1 MTKISI
7 KTILVAV
14 AAVLLIALTC
24 GLAVHFI
31 NKDKNSG
38 TTDIEVSTNG
48 VVYDGDGNELESG
61 EVYAMPSS
69 MVFSATYSTELA
81 SQLDLSDM
89 YVNVSVSHNFP
100 YNNVK
105 VDWSAAYIDGTDSS
119 EVITVTPDS
128 DGSNTAKITCNAAFS
143 KQVVVT
149 AAVRDN
155 ADSKVTCVLDYVKS
169 LTAISEFGMMGTDFD
184 DPAGVEFDIT
194 LSEGTITPDICL
206 DYVNFYLNDDF
217 KTAMQNY
224 LTFDVEFL
232 MASLNDIVGEVEE
245 SQGDLIVGCET
256 GGTYSWAWFI
266 DGFDDLDDEHKQ
278 AIYYA
283 WYHAWN
289 DRSGSAK
296 YLMMTVDTSVTAKF
310 NGNTFGNVQ
319 ETEFIG
325 NGYLFLSGE
334 QYGYELTPSL
344 SFNNTD
350 SDGNL
355 VVTSDVVKESVTC
368 YFDDSDSS
376 VISTDGRISVTGNQT
391 SCSAVTVSGLNK
403 SFEKYLKVES
413 STKVTFSNTVEVTM
427 TLYCTDSGKRIK
439 IDGVRYTSSQ
449 NDDGDNV
456 VTVTL
461 EAGTHTITKGDV
473 LGLYGLTL
481 EV

>member
-1 MTKISI
+1 MTKINI
-7 KTILVAV
+7 KTVVIGIV
-14 AAVLLIALTC
+14 AVLLIALVC
-24 GLAVHFI
+24 GLVAHFI
-31 NKDKNSG
+31 IKDKDNG
-38 TTDIEVSTNG
+38 ATDITASTNG
-48 VVYDGDGNELESG
+48 VVYDGDGNAMDSG
-61 EVYAMPSS
+61 EVYEMPAS
-69 MVFSATYSTELA
+69 MVFSATYSAELA
-81 SQLDLSDM
+81 SRLDLSDM

-105 VDWSAAYIDGTDSS
+105 VDWSAAYIDGTDCS
-119 EVITVTPDS
+119 EAITVTPDS
-128 DGSNTAKITCNAAFS
+128 DGSNTAKIVCSAPFS

-149 AAVRDN
+149 ATVRDN

-169 LTAISEFGMMGTDFD
+169 LTSISEFGMTGTDFGD
-184 DPAGVEFDIT
+184 SAGVDFT
-194 LSEGTITPDICL
+194 ASLSEGTITPDICL
-206 DYVNFYLNDDF
+206 DYVKFYLKDNF
-217 KTAMQNY
+217 KTAVQSY
-224 LTFDVEFL
+224 LTFDIEFL
-232 MASLNDIVGEVEE
+232 TASLNDIAGEAEISE
-245 SQGDLIVGCET
+245 GDVLVACET

-266 DGFDDLDDEHKQ
+266 DGFDDFDDEHKQ

-283 WYHAWN
+283 WFHAWN
-289 DRSGSAK
+289 DRDSSGK
-296 YLMMTVDTSVTAKF
+296 YLMMTVDTSVTAKY
-310 NGNTFGNVQ
+310 NGNSFGNVQ
-319 ETEFIG
+319 ESDYIG
-325 NGYLFLSGE
+325 DGYLYLSGE

-350 SDGNL
+350 GDGNL

-368 YFDDSDSS
+368 YFDSLDGSA
-376 VISTDGRISVTGNQT
+376 ISTDGRISVTGNQT

-413 STKVTFSNTVEVTM
+413 STKVTFSNTVAVTL
-427 TLYCTDSGKRIK
+427 TLYCTDSNKRVK
-439 IDGVRYTSSQ
+439 IDGVRYTTAQ